1 MIKEKIKS
9 RALTNCPPEYICLRQ
24 SFADLTVSS
33 VGSEPKE
40 TVFRF
45 DPIDF
50 RPGSLIILLRRPTA
64 DRTGLGSSLK
74 TSEPTKEID
83 LKKDIYTVKFK
94 NIQNLIL
101 RKNLPL
107 FLYLK

>member
-1 MIKEKIKS
+1 M
-9 RALTNCPPEYICLRQ
+9 
-24 SFADLTVSS
+24 
-33 VGSEPKE
+33 GSEPNE

-83 LKKDIYTVKFK
+83 LKKDINTVMFSGYQKLDPK
-94 NIQNLIL
+94 QNFGFI
-101 RKNLPL
+101 
-107 FLYLK
+107 FIS

>member
-1 MIKEKIKS
+1 M
-9 RALTNCPPEYICLRQ
+9 TNCPPEYICLRQ

-33 VGSEPKE
+33 VGSEPNE

-83 LKKDIYTVKFK
+83 LKKDINTVMFSEYQKLDPKQKFGF
-94 NIQNLIL
+94 IFIS
-101 RKNLPL
+101 
-107 FLYLK
+107 